1 MIHVLAEIR
10 THPGS
15 RDAFVADLRG
25 LEPLVRA
32 EVGCIEYAG
41 AVDVVT
47 AIAAAAPVRDDVV
60 MVIEKW
66 TDEAALAAHLDAPH
80 MHAHRSRVKGFV
92 DSVAIHVL
100 KSSAETHGGERI

>member
-15 RDAFVADLRG
+15 RDAFVADLRA
-25 LEPLVRA
+25 LEPVVRA

-41 AVDVVT
+41 AIDVAT
-47 AIAAAAPVRDDVV
+47 GIAAAAPVREDVV

-80 MHAHRSRVKGFV
+80 MNAHRARVKGFV
-92 DSVAIHVL
+92 DSVLIHVL
-100 KSSAETHGGERI
+100 RPSS